1 MAMID
6 WVTALLPC
14 NHNPAVL
21 RSGSYVKIDQAGNIE
36 YVKELSLGVVGS
48 YDACLYVSSS
58 TDHTI
63 QIFGNPAKFLQG
75 HNVFGP
81 SDLLYLVAKTFAALC
96 ARPEL
101 ELSPTPEQLQAIDN
115 GDYRV
120 LRVDVNCSYLLDGPA
135 SCRAFVRALGT
146 NASLRHRGAGQ
157 LKGDTAYF
165 GLGSSHGG
173 LRCYYKGDEV
183 LAKGHQIHADLQI
196 PELMD
201 FASKA
206 VRFERFM
213 YSKMLKRLGL
223 DWAANWT
230 DSTPSVLLSEYLQG
244 LQLPDNMPLSD
255 EVLNTLPLRL
265 KGVYAMWAA
274 GHDLR
279 AQMSSSAFYRWR
291 RQMLAYGVDLL
302 IVQNPEKSNV
312 VPMVRLLEARPAEI
326 PQWAYDRGLVA

>member
-21 RSGSYVKIDQAGNIE
+21 RSGSHVKIDQAGNIE

-120 LRVDVNCSYLLDGPA
+120 LRVDVNCTYLLDGPA

-230 DSTPSVLLSEYLQG
+230 DSTPSVLLSDYLQG
-244 LQLPDNMPLSD
+244 LQLPDNMPVPDDILQNLKPGLRSAY
-255 EVLNTLPLRL
+255 VLW
-265 KGVYAMWAA
+265 KDGV
-274 GHDLR
+274 DLR
-279 AQMSSSAFYRWR
+279 QVYSKAQFYRYR
-291 RQMLAYGVDLL
+291 RDLLAYGIDVL
-302 IVQNPEKSNV
+302 IVQDSQRTNV